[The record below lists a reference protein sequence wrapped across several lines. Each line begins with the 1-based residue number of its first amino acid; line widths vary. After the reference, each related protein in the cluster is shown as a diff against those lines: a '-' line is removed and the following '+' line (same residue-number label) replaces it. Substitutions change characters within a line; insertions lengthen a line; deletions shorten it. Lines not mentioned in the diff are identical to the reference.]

1 MSNLKKSIIFFIF
14 FFISFQCE
22 KNSIVKDSIIAHAGQ
37 RTIDWKLVH
46 RNFELNPQW
55 KKGVTQKQA
64 YLKQLDYLINEKL
77 FAQAAISD
85 GLLRDSLLAGYLKFI
100 QEKELVKELYRR
112 EVASR
117 VEISEQEYQ
126 DAYQKLKRQVKFTYV
141 YTPSFSQA
149 EQYAQELKTKTIEE
163 IQLSEPTKDMKGT
176 TPFIAYGEL
185 RPEVEEKV
193 FTLAPGEISAPLAI
207 DNGYMVVKVIDGRV
221 DLFMSEL
228 DFAERKN
235 KIQKVIFERKAEKV
249 SNAYVKELMA
259 DKDLQLN
266 PPVFFALSQEFSR
279 IIKNKF
285 SAEPI
290 PIYVNDSELQE
301 ARDNLSSLL
310 PQTLITF
317 RGGQMT
323 VAEFLRELSYMPPDF
338 RPNLKMAPQLKDAI
352 GVIVRNKYLANEA
365 RKKKLDKADNVKWE
379 IQVQSD
385 EILARYWV
393 QKKSQHIIVTADEIE
408 SFKHSADFLEFQ
420 KNSSEEIDDQLIY
433 NFLYL
438 QKLSHYKGLWADSLK
453 TKYTVKIDT
462 SRLVQN
468 LKNPEMIIK
477 ENPVPMIVRELYY

>member
-1 MSNLKKSIIFFIF
+1 MNNLKKSIIFFIF
-14 FFISFQCE
+14 VLLSLQCE
-22 KNSIVKDSIIAHAGQ
+22 RDSIPEDAIIAYAGQ
-37 RTIDWKLVH
+37 HPIDWKLLH
-46 RNFELNPQW
+46 RSFELNPQW
-55 KKGVTQKQA
+55 KKGLTQKHA
-64 YLKQLDYLINEKL
+64 YLRQLDYLIDEKL

-85 GLLRDSLLAGYLKFI
+85 GLLQDSLLAGYLKFI
-100 QEKELVKELYRR
+100 QEKELVKELYRQ
-112 EVASR
+112 EIASR

-126 DAYQKLKRQVKFTYV
+126 DAYQKLKRQVKFSYV

-163 IQLSEPTKDMKGT
+163 IQLFEPTHDIKGI
-176 TPFIAYGEL
+176 TPFIAFGEL
-185 RPEVEEKV
+185 RQEVEEKV
-193 FTLAPGEISAPLAI
+193 FTLAPGEISAPLAV
-207 DNGYMVVKVIDGRV
+207 DNGYMIVKVIDGRV

-249 SNAYVKELMA
+249 SNAYVKKLMA

-266 PPVFFALSQEFSR
+266 PPVFFALSLEFSK

-285 SAEPI
+285 SVEPL

-317 RGGQMT
+317 RGGKMT
-323 VAEFLRELSYMPPDF
+323 VAEFLRELSCMPPDL
-338 RPNLKMAPQLKDAI
+338 RPNVKMAPQLKDAI

-365 RKKKLDKADNVKWE
+365 RRKKLDKTAKVRWE
-379 IQVQSD
+379 IQAQSD
-385 EILARYWV
+385 EILARYWL
-393 QKKSQHIIVTADEIE
+393 QKKYQDILVTEDAVE
-408 SFKHSADFLEFQ
+408 SFKHSADFLEFL
-420 KNSSEEIDDQLIY
+420 KNSSKEIDDQLIY
-433 NFLYL
+433 NFLHL
-438 QKLSHYKGLWADSLK
+438 QKLSRYKVLWADSLK

-468 LKNPEMIIK
+468 IKNPEMMIK
-477 ENPVPMIVRELYY
+477 ENPVPMVVRELYY